1 MTSAPCAA
9 TGRHS
14 GGACS
19 RGDPLIRR
27 FAYAEGS
34 TFGQGTSVSRILVAY
49 DDSPSARRALAEA
62 VRLARVE
69 GARLI
74 AVAVAEHPPAFD
86 GASLG
91 EVREDH
97 ERRQRACRLWLR
109 AAEAYA
115 DEHGVQ
121 LRTDIRSGSFAQQLA
136 RAAAIHQAELVVI
149 GRRSHPSLWRRL
161 TGTKAEKTTRHL
173 GCPILIAG

>member
-1 MTSAPCAA
+1 V
-9 TGRHS
+9 
-14 GGACS
+14 
-19 RGDPLIRR
+19 D
-27 FAYAEGS
+27 
-34 TFGQGTSVSRILVAY
+34 RILVAY
-49 DDSPSARRALAEA
+49 DDSPPARRALAEA

-69 GARLI
+69 RAHLI
-74 AVAVAEHPPAFD
+74 AIAIAEHPPAFD

-121 LRTDIRSGSFAQQLA
+121 LRTDIRSGNFTKQLA
-136 RAAAIHQAELVVI
+136 QAAAIHKADLVVI
-149 GRRSHPSLWRRL
+149 GRHSQPRRWSHL
-161 TGTKAEKTTRHL
+161 TGTKAAKATRHL
-173 GCPILIAG
+173 GCPFLIAG